1 MGTKVGMRA
10 YSKANVPKG
19 TDEEQY
25 KVDLFNRV
33 KESYK
38 AILDNLDIQYSE
50 EAAWKLFL
58 ELYDKRDCVKNYV
71 S

>member
-1 MGTKVGMRA
+1 MRA

-33 KESYK
+33 KES
-38 AILDNLDIQYSE
+38 LDNLDIQYSE